1 MSLRNVVTN
10 ACVIAFSST
19 FIPRLIYRLHNDSN
33 LDGYINNTLSVFNT
47 NDYERTPDANYTT
60 NITICYYHGR
70 RYPPDHPKKY
80 SLRDD
85 FFYQLLG
92 QLAFVLVFEHVIVLI
107 KVLLM
112 STIREV
118 PRFVKARLRTQKI
131 RMRDERMKL
140 LSENYHKNYSSLF
153 AKSVQLPQR
162 N

>member
-70 RYPPDHPKKY
+70 
-80 SLRDD
+80 RDD